1 MRGLLGSGLTAGF
14 LCLALAG
21 SATAQTAPALSQAD
35 TRELIEAAK
44 ATAKATR
51 ETVTYVSVTPDLLH
65 QILTKLDKLE
75 GKLDKVEN
83 ALKAQQGKRGDKPCD
98 GAGIGGPGVMS
109 PLPFLAYASLEKAAL
124 RSPVSEARPE
134 GASPVP

>member
-1 MRGLLGSGLTAGF
+1 MHVFVRTGLAAGF

-21 SATAQTAPALSQAD
+21 SATAQTASALSQAD

-51 ETVTYVSVTPDLLH
+51 ETVNYVSVTPDILH
-65 QILTKLDKLE
+65 QILAKLDKLE

-83 ALKAQQGKRGDKPCD
+83 AVKAQQGKR
-98 GAGIGGPGVMS
+98 
-109 PLPFLAYASLEKAAL
+109 
-124 RSPVSEARPE
+124 AR
-134 GASPVP
+134 

>member
-1 MRGLLGSGLTAGF
+1 MRGLLGSGLMAGF
-14 LCLALAG
+14 LYLVLAG

-51 ETVTYVSVTPDLLH
+51 ETVTYVSVTPDILH

-83 ALKAQQGKRGDKPCD
+83 ALKAQQGKRG
-98 GAGIGGPGVMS
+98 
-109 PLPFLAYASLEKAAL
+109 
-124 RSPVSEARPE
+124 R
-134 GASPVP
+134 